1 MKSGPQGPSN
11 LGRTTQGAPHTSG
24 MWLPNRSN
32 KAVRLAGL
40 CGDTFGYPRHAD
52 EENAMST
59 STLPITSHDLT
70 EILDALTDWRS
81 IVQRANRNG
90 ATRSEVLAGLRS
102 SEVADRKMIA
112 RRVTRL
118 KNCDPQI
125 LAVIAA
131 DAEKAIRILAAR
143 YTGTPNSI
151 LEDLAS
157 DDHLSVRSAVANN
170 PTTSLRVLRLLSAHP
185 DDTTRARVAS
195 RHLGTPE
202 ERIALA
208 AATQSPGSHTDF
220 GLPLTILNALAADPA
235 TSVRAAIAQRFLPSD
250 ISVRLAND
258 ADAEVAVT
266 IGQSPWSPPSALQ
279 AIAKDPRPKVRSSLA
294 DNPATPLQLLE
305 QLANDPCEEVRI
317 HLASTTPHKV
327 LLDQLAKGAS
337 LEIAIALIRNPRT
350 PRKTLSIL
358 YSRRSE
364 KFRRDII
371 DHPQIETPH
380 LRPFLTVDDAQIR
393 ALARSRLQRK
403 HGAVSSVSSYL
414 LELAL
419 INGTSPRALH
429 LNRVTTYR
437 WLLDAEMPS
446 AATLNAANDPKMPL
460 GLRLDVLTYAHLPA
474 SVLIAAAK
482 DPHRQ
487 IRAAAAAHPK
497 LPEEVVEQL
506 RADRTRI
513 VRHALS
519 VNPAI
524 QQPSTTIPLGDRS

>member
-1 MKSGPQGPSN
+1 LPALSGDSY
-11 LGRTTQGAPHTSG
+11 
-24 MWLPNRSN
+24 
-32 KAVRLAGL
+32 
-40 CGDTFGYPRHAD
+40 GYLVSPD
-52 EENAMST
+52 EENVMPTYSQPTAGHELT
-59 STLPITSHDLT
+59 SDDLT
-70 EILDALTDWRS
+70 EILDALTDWRT
-81 IVQRANRNG
+81 IVQRAIRDG
-90 ATRSEVLAGLRS
+90 ATCSEVLAGLRS
-102 SEVADRKMIA
+102 AEVADRKMIA

-118 KNCDPQI
+118 KSCDPQI
-125 LAVIAA
+125 LTAIAA

-143 YTGTPNSI
+143 YAATPSSI
-151 LEDLAS
+151 LEDLATDEHS
-157 DDHLSVRSAVANN
+157 SVRSAVANN
-170 PTTSLRVLRLLSAHP
+170 PTTSLRVLRLLAAHP
-185 DDTTRARVAS
+185 DDTTRATVAS

-208 AATQSPGSHTDF
+208 AAPPNPGSHTDF
-220 GLPLTILNALAADPA
+220 GLPLTILNTLAADPA
-235 TSVRAAIAQRFLPSD
+235 TKVRAAIAERFLPVD
-250 ISVRLAND
+250 IALRLATD
-258 ADAEVAVT
+258 LDPAVAVT

-279 AIAKDPRPKVRSSLA
+279 AIAKDPRPEVRSSLA
-294 DNPATPLQLLE
+294 DNPVTPQQLLE
-305 QLANDPCEEVRI
+305 LLTNDPCDEVRI
-317 HLASTTPHKV
+317 HLASSTPHKF

-350 PRKTLSIL
+350 PPKTLSVL

-364 KFRRDII
+364 KFRRDIV

-380 LRPFLTVDDAQIR
+380 LRPFLTGDDAQIR

-403 HGAVSSVSSYL
+403 HGAISPVSSYL
-414 LELAL
+414 LGLVL

-429 LNRVTTYR
+429 LNRVMTYR

-460 GLRLDVLTYAHLPA
+460 GLRLDVLKYAHLPA
-474 SVLIAAAK
+474 SILIAAAN

-506 RADRTRI
+506 RADRARM
-513 VRHALS
+513 VCHALS

-524 QQPSTTIPLGDRS
+524 KQPVTTIPLGDRS